1 MIMTRQDRG
10 LVAMTVLIWLV
21 IFLLSGCAKPTQVT
35 ETLTIDRPVLV
46 HCTPAVP
53 AECLNQ
59 YAVDAL
65 HRGSDPVQESRAI
78 RAELEQRQACELK
91 LRAALQGCAK

>member
-21 IFLLSGCAKPTQVT
+21 IFLLSGCAKPVT

-46 HCTPAVP
+46 HCTPAIP
-53 AECLNQ
+53 QECTGQ

-65 HRGSDPVQESRAI
+65 HRGADPVQESRAI
-78 RAELEQRQACELK
+78 RAELEQRQACEVK